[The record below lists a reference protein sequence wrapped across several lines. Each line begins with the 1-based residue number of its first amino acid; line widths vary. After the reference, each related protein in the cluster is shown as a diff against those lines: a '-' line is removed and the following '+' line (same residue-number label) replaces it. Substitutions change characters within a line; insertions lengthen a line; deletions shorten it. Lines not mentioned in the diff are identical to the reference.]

1 MQCVIKYVNS
11 KDGRIIKYGFS
22 KDIDKDLQSFDDRKK
37 DPENKRRKYIQN
49 IYIEIVE
56 ETDEP
61 ERAFLRYVLP
71 EASRVN
77 INDSI
82 LEHLDSTKNIN
93 RVINAVNWASEIFLM
108 DNYNLYFSY
117 VEYEENDAIALYVY
131 KDGSPFEKYIFT
143 GSCKSPYVRSF
154 V

>member
-1 MQCVIKYVNS
+1 MQGVIKYVNS

-49 IYIEIVE
+49 IYIEVVE

-82 LEHLDSTKNIN
+82 LEHLNSNKNIN
-93 RVINAVNWASEIFLM
+93 RVINAVNWASEIFSADKFTLS
-108 DNYNLYFSY
+108 LSY
-117 VEYEENDAIALYVY
+117 LEYEEQDAVALSVY
-131 KDGSPFEKYIFT
+131 KDGRPFEKYIFV
-143 GSCKSPYVRSF
+143 GSGKEPCVRGI